1 MNAKLTRRLPTVAL
15 YVLAIVL
22 AFWTLFPIYLITLG
36 AFSTQDAIYSYPLQL
51 WPKHVSTSTLS
62 FFYHSANTVPSLE
75 RSAYVLLL
83 TMAIA
88 LPVGLPA
95 AYALARFGFRGAN
108 VLRLSVVG
116 TRAFP
121 IIILAIPLAAT
132 FISWGIDDS
141 IYAVSFLHAALALP
155 FIVLTCA
162 SIFSG
167 FSVELEEAAMTLGC
181 TRLGAFVRVILPLA
195 LPGLAASAIFVVI
208 ISWNEVFAAST
219 VTVLHPTLP
228 AHIVRV
234 LNQATLPYRFAGGFF
249 LLVPPL
255 VMIFIIRRFL
265 FGLWGQVVK

>member
-15 YVLAIVL
+15 YVLAVAL

-51 WPKHVSTSTLS
+51 WPKHLSTSTLS

-141 IYAVSFLHAALALP
+141 IYAVSLLHAALALP

-181 TRLGAFVRVILPLA
+181 TRLSAFVRVILPLA

-255 VMIFIIRRFL
+255 VMIFVIRRFL
-265 FGLWGQVVK
+265 FGMWGQVVK